1 MHIHIHTAGLWAT
14 YPLRSTFG
22 PACWPPNT
30 TPATP
35 KALNTT
41 PATPKALKPTAT
53 SLFIG
58 CRLCRRPLSQLM
70 ELFWDHGCVEFNFCL
85 QMVAFCLSPSG
96 DGSSLWYVD

>member
-1 MHIHIHTAGLWAT
+1 MYMYVYMYMHMYNTAGLWAT

-22 PACWPPNT
+22 PACWLRNT

-53 SLFIG
+53 SF
-58 CRLCRRPLSQLM
+58 
-70 ELFWDHGCVEFNFCL
+70 
-85 QMVAFCLSPSG
+85 
-96 DGSSLWYVD
+96 